1 MIRFG
6 AAATAILLT
15 VSAASA
21 AGKGGQTPSLL
32 PGGDSRQPIS
42 IEADKLV
49 YSDKE
54 QKATYS
60 GNVVVIQGDSK
71 LTCSVMVVTLEKGG
85 SAPSAPASGEGEAA
99 ASSGVRHMDCS
110 GPVSMLSK
118 EQTATA
124 DSAAYDKSQNKV
136 WLIGHVALSND
147 GNVTK
152 GDRLVYDLNSGQATV
167 ESAGGGK
174 GARVSGQ
181 FLPGSASPAKD
192 APSPKATEAARKPK
206 S

>member
-6 AAATAILLT
+6 AVATAILLT
-15 VSAASA
+15 ASAASA
-21 AGKGGQTPSLL
+21 AGKGAQTPSLL
-32 PGGDSRQPIS
+32 PGGDSRQPVS

-85 SAPSAPASGEGEAA
+85 SAASAPATGEAA
-99 ASSGVRHMDCS
+99 AGGTSGGVRHMDCS

-152 GDRLVYDLNSGQATV
+152 GDRLVYDLTSGQATV
-167 ESAGGGK
+167 ESAGGAK

-181 FLPGSASPAKD
+181 FLPGSAPAKD
-192 APSPKATEAARKPK
+192 APSPKASEAARKPK